1 MRQVEPGS
9 AMTRGATWAV
19 VTPVFEDREAF
30 ARLCLDLARLDIEVR
45 LEVIAVDDGSVEDPP
60 ALEAIANAGLAGRII
75 RLKRN
80 VGHQMAISVGLGLAA
95 AEPRYA
101 GVVVMDCDGEDRP
114 DHIQRLIAAGAGQG
128 CDAAV
133 AIRKR
138 RTESVAF
145 RVLYRAYRQFFRLL
159 TGRMIRF
166 GNFCALERP
175 AALRLA
181 AMQETRLH
189 LAAALMKSRLRRAE
203 VATDR
208 GTRYAGRSRMSFY
221 GLALHGVRAVAVFD
235 DAVLTRMAVVCAGS
249 AVTGAA
255 VFAAAVLLKLIGQAT
270 PGWLTLV
277 TGFLIMVFLQT
288 GVLTLVTLIMNGLS
302 FRSPA
307 VIDQDATSLILDC
320 ESVDA
325 HAAADAAQSTAA
337 DAARSDG

>member
-1 MRQVEPGS
+1 MSTGDV
-9 AMTRGATWAV
+9 WAI

-30 ARLCLDLARLDIEVR
+30 ARLCLDLARLDIAAR
-45 LEVIAVDDGSVEDPP
+45 LEVIAVDDGSVNDPP
-60 ALEAIANAGLAGRII
+60 ELDAMRNVGLGGRII

-95 AEPRYA
+95 AEARYA
-101 GVVVMDCDGEDRP
+101 GVVIMDCDGEDKP
-114 DHIQRLIAAGAGQG
+114 EDVEALIGAATVEG

-138 RTESVAF
+138 RTESLAF
-145 RVLYRAYRQFFRLL
+145 RVCYRAYRQFFRFL

-166 GNFCALERP
+166 GNFCALDRP

-203 VATDR
+203 VPTDR
-208 GTRYAGRSRMSFY
+208 GTRYAGQSRMNFY
-221 GLALHGVRAVAVFD
+221 GLALHGIRAVAVFD

-249 AVTGAA
+249 AVAGAL
-255 VFAAAVLLKLIGQAT
+255 VFIAAVLMKLIGQAT

-307 VIDQDATSLILDC
+307 AIDQDAASLILDC
-320 ESVDA
+320 ETTS
-325 HAAADAAQSTAA
+325 AATGADAAHAN
-337 DAARSDG
+337 G